1 MAGNGLRIGITIGLQ
16 QEAETLW
23 NNGIK
28 QNAVFLAEA
37 LRHCR
42 QVQSVHLVNT
52 TAVPVTPALPWDLLR
67 WPVIAFDAAKDSVDL
82 LIELGGQID
91 AEQTAYLKRRNAH
104 LVSYCCG
111 SEYVHT
117 MESVLFARPSF
128 GHSLFVN
135 QRFDGIWMVPQVANM
150 SEHYFTSLRR
160 RPATIVP
167 FVWDPMF
174 LEERSRVFPHAGE
187 YSAREGP
194 RRLSIMEPN
203 VNVVKFC
210 LYPILIAEAAYRR
223 HPELIS
229 FLHVANAE
237 RLAKES
243 PEFVSLMYQLDIVR
257 EHKATFVGRFDT
269 PQFLSEFTDVVVSH
283 QWENPLNYFY
293 LEVCWQGYPLVHNAQ
308 LCDDLGYFYP
318 ANDVNAGC
326 ERLLHALC
334 EHDRNAVEYR
344 QRQRQLISRYLPSN
358 PDVSLRYEQLLDQL
372 MQHPPI

>member
-1 MAGNGLRIGITIGLQ
+1 
-16 QEAETLW
+16 
-23 NNGIK
+23 
-28 QNAVFLAEA
+28 
-37 LRHCR
+37 
-42 QVQSVHLVNT
+42 
-52 TAVPVTPALPWDLLR
+52 
-67 WPVIAFDAAKDSVDL
+67 
-82 LIELGGQID
+82 
-91 AEQTAYLKRRNAH
+91 
-104 LVSYCCG
+104 
-111 SEYVHT
+111 
-117 MESVLFARPSF
+117 
-128 GHSLFVN
+128 
-135 QRFDGIWMVPQVANM
+135 MVPQVANM